1 MDPPESSTMYQLNT
15 TEDAMNGTEMYP
27 ELPNMEMYAIL
38 VPTIWGIITIT
49 GALGNALV
57 IYTLVRHGDK
67 NATNYFVINLAISDF
82 AFVVIVTPLTATMYA
97 LPHWI
102 FGSGM
107 CKITMYMIYVSIAL
121 CKITMYMV
129 YLSIALCKITIY
141 MIYVS
146 IALCKITM
154 YMGYSIA
161 LCKITM
167 HMIYVSIAL
176 HLCQRIGGTS

>member
-1 MDPPESSTMYQLNT
+1 MDHHGPKLNKSYMKVDPRLTLCTLFSEFENIFLFHFRTIHRKVVETKTNFIMDGQESSTVYQLNT
-15 TEDAMNGTEMYP
+15 TGDGINSTEMYP

-57 IYTLVRHGDK
+57 IYTLIRHGDK

-107 CKITMYMIYVSIAL
+107 CKITMYMIYVSIPY
-121 CKITMYMV
+121 TFF
-129 YLSIALCKITIY
+129 S
-141 MIYVS
+141 
-146 IALCKITM
+146 
-154 YMGYSIA
+154 
-161 LCKITM
+161 
-167 HMIYVSIAL
+167 
-176 HLCQRIGGTS
+176 R